1 MPTVVKAKPDESTD
15 SVIRR
20 FKKKVFS
27 DDILTELKKREFYRK
42 PSLDKKEKQAIS
54 IAPPATVLFILCQIF
69 DHIIF
74 SKLYFAVTINPKY

>member
-42 PSLDKKEKQAIS
+42 PSLDKKEKLAELKRKRKYRKRQKS
-54 IAPPATVLFILCQIF
+54 IT
-69 DHIIF
+69 
-74 SKLYFAVTINPKY
+74 